1 MRNGIADYARALTD
15 ALSGAYD
22 CDIRESDEAAGAAVP
37 PGARALHQL
46 GNNPGHAFVLRALRR
61 VPGIVT
67 LHDMTLAVPARLALP
82 PGEIR
87 AARPALWE
95 GLGKPWLEAGRLP
108 GAAASALDLLR
119 PALRGARAV
128 VVHSRH
134 AETLLRQRCPELA
147 LRCAVIPHLA
157 LPGPSDREAARA
169 ALGLPG
175 DAFVVLTAGFASR
188 AKRLGWVAEAVAEL
202 APRRPGLL
210 WVHAGE
216 WDEAVTG
223 PPGAAVERLRAQGR
237 LHVTGFL
244 EESRLG
250 LHVAACD
257 VLANLRAPSVGE
269 SSGTLARALAAGRC
283 ALVSGT
289 GAYTELPQD
298 AVLALPTLSPQ
309 RAMVAA
315 LAALSR
321 DPGLRD
327 AIGERARLFAWTV
340 LSPEAVARAYRAV
353 IEDFRAA
360 PPPLALPP
368 PEASPDLAH
377 PAPLRGAAPRVLL
390 VSPLP
395 PLPVRAGNAA
405 RIDRLAVALAGRGL
419 PVEMAAPLARAPGGS
434 GASPWLAWHPIP
446 WRPAR
451 FPAHADRWAL
461 DDWCPPDTVEA
472 VAALHRRDGYDAVI
486 ASYTWMSAVLEAV
499 PGAFRVLDTHDLV
512 GGRAG
517 EAARLGLAPSW
528 YWTGL
533 AEEAAGLARADLVL
547 GIQPEESEVLRQRGA
562 RAVLTLGHAPG
573 PSGAAPHAGGGA
585 AWEFGL
591 LASGNVWNL
600 HGVAAL
606 DRALAG
612 HPEIPWLLAGEAGV
626 EGGFRSAGTALGPVE
641 GADAFYRLVDCVVN
655 PVEGGTGLK
664 IKTVEALCLGHPVIG
679 TRHAFAGLGARHPAQ
694 QAGDAAA
701 VAEWM
706 AEYRASPA
714 LRAELLQASRELAGR
729 WRASVEEGLD
739 RFAAL
744 LRAGEVS
751 REPGPGAPG

>member
-1 MRNGIADYARALTD
+1 MPPIRNGIADYARALTD

-22 CDIRESDEAAGAAVP
+22 CDIRESEEAAGAAIP

-61 VPGIVT
+61 VPGVVT

-82 PGEIR
+82 PGEIQ

-95 GLGKPWLEAGRLP
+95 GLGKPWLEGGRLP

-134 AETLLRQRCPELA
+134 AEGLLRQRCPELA

-157 LPGPSDREAARA
+157 LPGPYDREAARV
-169 ALGLPG
+169 ALGLPR
-175 DAFVVLTAGFASR
+175 DAFVILTAGFASR
-188 AKRLGWVAEAVAEL
+188 AKRLGWVAEAVAAL

-210 WVHAGE
+210 WLHAGE

-223 PPGAAVERLRAQGR
+223 PPGPVVERLRAEGR
-237 LHVTGFL
+237 LRVTGFL
-244 EESRLG
+244 EESALG
-250 LHVAACD
+250 LHIAACD

-283 ALVSGT
+283 ALVSDT
-289 GAYTELPQD
+289 GAYAELPRD
-298 AVLALPTLSPQ
+298 AVLALPALAPQ

-321 DPGLRD
+321 DPGLCD
-327 AIGERARLFAWTV
+327 AIGERARLFARTV
-340 LSPEAVARAYRAV
+340 LSPDSVARAYRAV

-360 PPPLALPP
+360 PPPLAVPP
-368 PEASPDLAH
+368 GPAH
-377 PAPLRGAAPRVLL
+377 PVPLRGARPRILL
-390 VSPLP
+390 VSPLS

-405 RIDRLAVALAGRGL
+405 RIHRLAGALASRGL
-419 PVEMAAPLARAPGGS
+419 PMELAAPPRKASGGDD
-434 GASPWLAWHPIP
+434 ASPWLARHPIP

-461 DDWCPPDTVEA
+461 DDWCPPETVEA
-472 VAALHRRDGYDAVI
+472 VAALHRQGRYDVVI

-512 GGRAG
+512 GGRAA

-528 YWTGL
+528 FWTGL
-533 AEEAAGLARADLVL
+533 AEEAAGLARAELVL
-547 GIQPEESEVLRQRGA
+547 GIQPEESEVLRRRGA
-562 RAVLTLGHAPG
+562 RAVLTVGHAAGPG
-573 PSGAAPHAGGGA
+573 AVPPRARGPA
-585 AWEFGL
+585 AWDFGL
-591 LASGNVWNL
+591 LASANVWNL

-606 DRALAG
+606 DRALAP
-612 HPEIPWLLAGEAGV
+612 HPGIPWLLAGEAGV
-626 EGGFRSAGTALGPVE
+626 AGGFRSAGMAIGPVAE
-641 GADAFYRLVDCVVN
+641 AGAFYRLVDCVVN

-664 IKTVEALCLGHPVIG
+664 IKTVEALGLGHPVIG

-701 VAEWM
+701 VAGWM
-706 AEYRASPA
+706 AEHRASPA
-714 LRAELLQASRELAGR
+714 LRTELLAASRELAGR
-729 WRASVEEGLD
+729 WHASVEEGLD
-739 RFAAL
+739 RLAAL
-744 LRAGEVS
+744 LRAGRVNPA
-751 REPGPGAPG
+751 PGTGAPG

>member
-15 ALSGAYD
+15 ALSGSYD
-22 CDIRESDEAAGAAVP
+22 CDIRESEEAAGAAVP
-37 PGARALHQL
+37 AGARALHQL

-61 VPGIVT
+61 VPGVVT
-67 LHDMTLAVPARLALP
+67 LHDMTLAVPAGLALP
-82 PGEIR
+82 RAEIR
-87 AARPALWE
+87 EACPALWD
-95 GLGKPWLEAGRLP
+95 GLGKPWLEQGRMP

-119 PALRGARAV
+119 PALQGARAV

-134 AETLLRQRCPELA
+134 AEGLLRQRCPELA

-175 DAFVVLTAGFASR
+175 DAFLLLTAGFASR
-188 AKRLGWVAEAVAEL
+188 AKRLGWVAEAVAAL

-210 WVHAGE
+210 WLHAGE

-223 PPGAAVERLRAQGR
+223 PPGPVVERLRAQGR
-237 LHVTGFL
+237 LRVTGFL
-244 EESRLG
+244 DETQLG

-283 ALVSGT
+283 ALVSDT
-289 GAYTELPQD
+289 GAYAELPRD
-298 AVLALPTLSPQ
+298 VVLAVPALAPQ

-321 DPGLRD
+321 EPGLRD
-327 AIGERARLFAWTV
+327 AIGERARLFAHTV

-360 PPPLALPP
+360 PPPLALPGPLARPAVPCGTP
-368 PEASPDLAH
+368 P
-377 PAPLRGAAPRVLL
+377 RILL
-390 VSPLP
+390 VSPLSP
-395 PLPVRAGNAA
+395 EPVWAGNAA
-405 RIDRLAVALAGRGL
+405 RIFRLAGAMASRGL
-419 PVEMAAPLARAPGGS
+419 PMELAAPATAPHS
-434 GASPWLAWHPIP
+434 GASPWMARHAIP

-461 DDWCPPDTVEA
+461 DDWCPPETVEA
-472 VAALHRRDGYDAVI
+472 VAALHRRERYDAVI

-528 YWTGL
+528 FWTGL
-533 AEEAAGLARADLVL
+533 AEEEAGLARADLVL
-547 GIQPEESEVLRQRGA
+547 GIQPEESTVLRQRGA
-562 RAVLTLGHAPG
+562 RAVLTVGHAATP
-573 PSGAAPHAGGGA
+573 GGGALRATGVGRGPA

-591 LASGNVWNL
+591 LASANVWNIQA
-600 HGVAAL
+600 VAAL
-606 DRALAG
+606 DGALAAR
-612 HPEIPWLLAGEAGV
+612 HPGIPWLLAGEAGV
-626 EGGFRSAGTALGPVE
+626 AGGFRSAGVAMGPVAE
-641 GADAFYRLVDCVVN
+641 AGAFYRLVDCVVN

-664 IKTVEALCLGHPVIG
+664 IKTVEALGLGHPVIG

-701 VAEWM
+701 VAGWM
-706 AEYRASPA
+706 AEYRDSPA
-714 LRAELLQASRELAGR
+714 LRAELLAASRELAGQ
-729 WRASVEEGLD
+729 WQAAVEEGLD
-739 RFAAL
+739 RLAAL
-744 LRAGEVS
+744 LRAGRVS
-751 REPGPGAPG
+751 PEPGPGAPG

>member
-1 MRNGIADYARALTD
+1 MRNGIADYAGALTD

-22 CDIRESDEAAGAAVP
+22 CDIRDSEEAAGAAIP

-46 GNNPGHAFVLRALRR
+46 GNNPSHAFVLRALRR
-61 VPGIVT
+61 VPGVVT

-87 AARPALWE
+87 EACPALWE
-95 GLGKPWLEAGRLP
+95 GLGRPWLERGRLP

-134 AETLLRQRCPELA
+134 AEELLRQRCPELA

-188 AKRLGWVAEAVAEL
+188 AKRLGWVAEAVAAL
-202 APRRPGLL
+202 APRRPDLL

-237 LHVTGFL
+237 LRVTGFL

-250 LHVAACD
+250 LHIAACD

-283 ALVSGT
+283 ALVSDT
-289 GAYTELPQD
+289 GAYAELPRD
-298 AVLALPTLSPQ
+298 AVLAVPALAPQ

-327 AIGERARLFAWTV
+327 AIGERARLFARTV

-353 IEDFRAA
+353 LEDFRAA
-360 PPPLALPP
+360 PPPLAVPGP
-368 PEASPDLAH
+368 LAR
-377 PAPLRGAAPRVLL
+377 PAAARGAPPRILL
-390 VSPLP
+390 VSPLSP
-395 PLPVRAGNAA
+395 VPVRAGNAA
-405 RIDRLAVALAGRGL
+405 RIARLAGALASRGL
-419 PVEMAAPLARAPGGS
+419 PMELAAPVIPPGSAGS

-461 DDWCPPDTVEA
+461 DDWCPPETVEA
-472 VAALHRRDGYDAVI
+472 VAALHRQGRHDVVI

-562 RAVLTLGHAPG
+562 RAVLTVGHAPG
-573 PSGAAPHAGGGA
+573 GASGTAPHAGGAA

-591 LASGNVWNL
+591 LASGNVWNQ
-600 HGVAAL
+600 HGAAAL
-606 DRALAG
+606 DRALAH
-612 HPEIPWLLAGEAGV
+612 HPDIPWLLAGEARV

-641 GADAFYRLVDCVVN
+641 EAGAFYRLVDCVVN

-664 IKTVEALCLGHPVIG
+664 IKTVEALGLGHPVIG

-694 QAGDAAA
+694 QAEDAAA
-701 VAEWM
+701 MAEWM

-714 LRAELLQASRELAGR
+714 LRTEILQASRELAGR
-729 WRASVEEGLD
+729 WRTSVEEGLD

-744 LRAGEVS
+744 LRAGGVTP
-751 REPGPGAPG
+751 EPESGGPG